1 VKFLCSYQALVN
13 VAKLKFKNIKER
25 RGIEMK
31 TIKDKNENSSSVNH
45 RCKDE
50 LSMGRYIDQELAE
63 IPEDKKNI
71 FIQVGNVLVNCCIG
85 DTRVSMDDFVSD
97 LCKLELRI

>member
-1 VKFLCSYQALVN
+1 
-13 VAKLKFKNIKER
+13 
-25 RGIEMK
+25 
-31 TIKDKNENSSSVNH
+31 
-45 RCKDE
+45 
-50 LSMGRYIDQELAE
+50 MGRYIDQELAE

>member
-1 VKFLCSYQALVN
+1 
-13 VAKLKFKNIKER
+13 
-25 RGIEMK
+25 MK
-31 TIKDKNENSSSVNH
+31 TIKNKNENSSSVNY
-45 RCKDE
+45 RCKEE
-50 LSMGRYIDQELAE
+50 LSTERYLDQELAE

-85 DTRVSMDDFVSD
+85 DTKVSMDDFVTD

>member
-1 VKFLCSYQALVN
+1 
-13 VAKLKFKNIKER
+13 
-25 RGIEMK
+25 MK
-31 TIKDKNENSSSVNH
+31 TIKDKNENSSSAKH

>member
-50 LSMGRYIDQELAE
+50 L
-63 IPEDKKNI
+63 
-71 FIQVGNVLVNCCIG
+71 
-85 DTRVSMDDFVSD
+85 
-97 LCKLELRI
+97 